1 MNIFSSFKKV
11 TLCVAVLIVSIVV
24 MPKTTL
30 AYTAGDVAF
39 VTQWTVSANNLTITI
54 PTNPDYAGQ
63 YDYNVDWGD
72 STTPDSGDTG
82 DALHTY
88 ASPGVYNVTIT
99 GTFPAISFGLISS
112 DVASELT
119 DILQWGTNSWQSM
132 NGAFVGCA
140 GLTTLSAT
148 DTPNLSQVTDMSV
161 MFHNDTNFNSNIDN
175 WNVSNVTD
183 MSSMFDTATAFNQ
196 PLNSWNVAKVTNMQG
211 MFWTDAAFNQP
222 LDSWKVSSVTNMNG
236 MFFGAISFNQDISSW
251 DVSNV
256 TSMTNMFNTALSDS
270 NYDNI
275 LSNWSTENLQE
286 GVVFNAGQ
294 SHYCSAPGKAG
305 RAYLISNF
313 GWTIY
318 DDGGCPYMTS
328 ATVNGSMITLTYNED
343 LLGSSLPTAS
353 DFVVHNDRTGD
364 DVTISNI
371 AIVGPSVIFTLAT
384 PTLVNDSISLTYTPG
399 TNPIEDADENLAV
412 SLSNYGV
419 TNQTPASLDYAAGPN
434 GSISGSSSQVVA
446 SGDLGATVTAV
457 PNAGYAFIGWSDG
470 QGSASRNDYAN
481 YNISVTAN
489 FVPDCGL
496 ISVINNPDAS
506 IVVGT
511 KLYVLGGKDGNIS
524 VVDTLT
530 NTVIATFPGLQGT
543 LNAGVLIGT
552 DLYITDDNNNEV
564 YVIDTLTNTVTNT
577 ITVGLGP
584 MFPVLVGNKV
594 YVINKKDKTVSAI
607 DTVTKTVTATISVG
621 SDPVSATLSG
631 TKLYVVN
638 SNKKGDHG
646 SVTVI
651 DTTTDTAIATINN
664 VGENPSSATLVGTK
678 LYIEYNNSGNSI
690 SVIDTTTDTR
700 IYNITVGNIP
710 STAVLVGTSL
720 YVLNFGDTSISVVD
734 TTNDTVTTTFT
745 VGASLGRVT
754 LVGKNLYIINS
765 GNYSTNTISVVNT
778 DTNSLT
784 GTITVGPLP
793 VSSVLIGTRLYVL
806 NGNSNSVSIINTLT
820 NDTLTCS
827 APSSLSSPTLVAAP
841 TVSGGGSNITWTPQ
855 TGFVD
860 HSKDVTST
868 ITILSSSSSVTA
880 LFTKDLKR
888 GSVSSDVKRLQI
900 YLRLHGFVVKP
911 EGKETT
917 TFGPKTKTQLTL
929 FQKSVGLDPDGS
941 FGTKTRKYVNSHQ

>member
-30 AYTAGDVAF
+30 AYTAGAF

-63 YDYNVDWGD
+63 YSYNVDWGD
-72 STTPDSGDTG
+72 STTPDSGDTS

-148 DTPNLSQVTDMSV
+148 DTPDLSQVTDMSV

-175 WNVSNVTD
+175 WNVSNVTY

-211 MFWTDAAFNQP
+211 MFWSDAAFNQP
-222 LDSWKVSSVTNMNG
+222 LDSWKVSSVTNMSG

-251 DVSNV
+251 DVSSV
-256 TSMTNMFNTALSDS
+256 TSMTNMFNGYALSIA

-275 LSNWSTENLQE
+275 LVNWSTENLQE

-328 ATVNGSMITLTYNED
+328 AAVNGSTLTLTYNED
-343 LLGSSLPTAS
+343 LLASSLPTAS

-412 SLSNYGV
+412 SLSSYGV
-419 TNQTPASLDYAAGPN
+419 TNQTPATLDYAAGPN

-446 SGDLGATVTAV
+446 PGDLGATVTAV

-489 FVPDCGL
+489 FVPDCGI
-496 ISVINNPDAS
+496 ISVINNPSAS
-506 IVVGT
+506 VVVGT
-511 KLYVLGGKDGNIS
+511 RLYVLGGKDGNIS

-530 NTVIATFPGLQGT
+530 NTVIATITDLQDT
-543 LNAGVLIGT
+543 LNGGVLVGT
-552 DLYITDDNNNEV
+552 DLYITSDQYV
-564 YVIDTLTNTVTNT
+564 YIIDTLTNTVTNT
-577 ITVGLGP
+577 ITVGRGV
-584 MFPVLVGNKV
+584 MSPVLVGNKV
-594 YVINKKDKTVSAI
+594 YVINRKDKTVSAV

-621 SDPVSATLSG
+621 SDPASATLSG

-651 DTTTDTAIATINN
+651 DTTTDTTTTAITLD
-664 VGENPSSATLVGTK
+664 ENPSSATLVGTK
-678 LYIEYNNSGNSI
+678 LYVEYNNGNSI
-690 SVIDTTTDTR
+690 SVIDTTTDT
-700 IYNITVGNIP
+700 IVDTITVGNIP

-720 YVLNFGDTSISVVD
+720 YVLNFDDTSISVID

-745 VGASLGRVT
+745 AGASFGPVT

-765 GNYSTNTISVVNT
+765 GNHNSNTISVINT
-778 DTNSLT
+778 DTNSLI
-784 GTITVGPLP
+784 GTITVGPRP
-793 VSSVLIGTRLYVL
+793 ISSVLVGTMLYVL
-806 NGNSNSVSIINTLT
+806 NGGSNSVSIINTLT
-820 NDTLTCS
+820 NDTLICS
-827 APSSLSSPTLVAAP
+827 APSSPSSPTLVAAP
-841 TVSGGGSNITWTPQ
+841 TVSGGGSNITWMPQ

-860 HSKDVTST
+860 HSKDATPTVTT
-868 ITILSSSSSVTA
+868 PSSSPSVTA
-880 LFTKDLKR
+880 LFTKNLKR

-900 YLRLHGFVVKP
+900 YLRLHGFVVTP

-917 TFGPKTKTQLTL
+917 TFGPKTKTELSL
-929 FQKSVGLDPDGS
+929 FQKSVGLTPDGV
-941 FGTKTRKYVNSHQ
+941 FGTATRKYVNSHN